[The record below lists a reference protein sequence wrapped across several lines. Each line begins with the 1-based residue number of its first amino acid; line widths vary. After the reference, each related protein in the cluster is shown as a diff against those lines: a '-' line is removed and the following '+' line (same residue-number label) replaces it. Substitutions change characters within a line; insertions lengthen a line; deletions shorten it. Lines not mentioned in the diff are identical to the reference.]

1 MSDVAVSKLLQELGR
16 PSRMTIQE
24 ALDSWD
30 PIAAVAC
37 RIRLFPLDDM
47 TYEEEWF
54 FRVGNFFG
62 DAIESGLLQALKN
75 ETGNWFVEVEDF
87 AKDYCAP
94 ELLRVF
100 GQIREVFPGGQ
111 VPLYAQQRVPIIE
124 RVVSGDEVRFDSLS
138 RAFFQYE
145 GVFRDGLM
153 KFIRH
158 NQACFGNID
167 QVGE

>member
-1 MSDVAVSKLLQELGR
+1 MSDLAISKLLRELER

-24 ALDSWD
+24 ALDSRD

-37 RIRLFPLDDM
+37 RVRLFSLDEM
-47 TYEEEWF
+47 TFEEECF

-62 DAIESGLLQALKN
+62 DALESGLLQALKN
-75 ETGNWFVEVEDF
+75 ESGNWFLEVERF
-87 AKDYCAP
+87 VKDYCAP

-100 GQIREVFPGGQ
+100 GQIREAFPYRE
-111 VPLYAQQRVPIIE
+111 VPLYRKQRAPLLE
-124 RVVSGDEVRFDSLS
+124 LAVSGDEARFDNLS

-153 KFIRH
+153 KFIRN
-158 NQACFGNID
+158 NQASFENIA
-167 QVGE
+167 QVGA